1 MKKIGI
7 LLTNTGTPEHPTPK
21 AVRRYLKEFLS
32 DKRVVKIPRFIWL
45 PILYFLILPFRAR
58 QSAKLYEKIWT
69 DNGSPMRYLKKKLA
83 DKLQIHLSTNT
94 PCIYIESGMNYGTP
108 SIKHALQKLQHEK
121 IDELVVL
128 PLYPQYSNT
137 TTAASFD
144 QVYTTLQN
152 WPSLPHVKLIRDY
165 ADEPAYIQALAASV
179 TEFWK
184 QEGRHE
190 HLLIS
195 FHGLP
200 ERFTNAG
207 DPYRKQCEQT
217 ANLLA
222 IELQLKPEQ
231 WTLCYQSKFGY
242 DKWLQPSTQ
251 TLLDTLPQQGIKNID
266 VICPGFSIDCLE
278 TLEEIAKRGKKDFM
292 AAGGSSLR
300 LIPALN
306 DSQSHIDMLSE
317 ILSGH
322 IDTR

>member
-45 PILYFLILPFRAR
+45 PILYFVILPFRAR
-58 QSAKLYEKIWT
+58 QSAELYRNIWT
-69 DNGSPMRYLKKKLA
+69 EQGSPMRYLKQRLSA
-83 DKLQIHLSTNT
+83 KLQQHLTSNM
-94 PCIYIESGMNYGTP
+94 PGIYIESGMNYGTP
-108 SIKHALQKLQHEK
+108 SIKEALHKLQKEN

-137 TTAASFD
+137 TTASSFD
-144 QVYTTLQN
+144 QVASILQK
-152 WPSLPHVKLIRDY
+152 WPALPHVKLIRDY
-165 ADEPAYIQALAASV
+165 ADQPAYIQTLAASV
-179 TEFWK
+179 KAFW
-184 QEGRHE
+184 QAEGQHE

-207 DPYRKQCEQT
+207 DPYKNQCEQT
-217 ANLLA
+217 ASLLA
-222 IELQLKPEQ
+222 AALQLTQDQ

-251 TLLDTLPQQGIKNID
+251 TLLDTLPAQGIKQID

-278 TLEEIAKRGKKDFM
+278 TLEEIAKRGKEDFL
-292 AAGGSSLR
+292 AAGGTSLR

-317 ILSGH
+317 ILSEH
-322 IDTR
+322 IDF